1 MQGGGGVAMEQD
13 YYEILGVRRD
23 ATPEEIKKVYRKLA
37 LKYHPDKNPGNKEA
51 EAKFKEIANAYSV
64 LSDAEKR
71 RAYDSRGTEGLRDVG
86 WQEFTTTDDIFS
98 HFSDI
103 FGDLFGPRFH
113 RQAASRPRRG
123 ADLEHS
129 IRIPFLKAALG
140 GEMELKMTKPV
151 ACETCGGA
159 GSSTGA
165 GARCRSCGGSG
176 FVSKQ
181 GRRQGGFFTVSTPC
195 PVCGGGG
202 EMKGPPCASCAGAG
216 VSLRERNI
224 KLRIP
229 AGTED
234 GARLRLRG
242 EGEPGG
248 QGGIPGDLYIV
259 VEVEP
264 HPDFSRDGLDI
275 ISTAHIPFTT
285 AALGGEV
292 EVQTLRGSA
301 KLKIPAGIQPTQT
314 LRLRRQGIHTQSGEK
329 GDHLVRVAITV
340 PKNLTKK
347 QEELLREFQRIE

>member
-1 MQGGGGVAMEQD
+1 MQGGSGVAMEQD
-13 YYEILGVRRD
+13 YYEILGVKRD

-71 RAYDSRGTEGLRDVG
+71 RAYDSRGAEGLRDVG

-129 IRIPFLKAALG
+129 IRIPFLEAALG
-140 GEMELKMTKPV
+140 GEVELKMTKPV

-159 GSSTGA
+159 GSSTGRA
-165 GARCRSCGGSG
+165 QRCRSCGGSG
-176 FVSKQ
+176 FVSQQ

-195 PVCGGGG
+195 PVCG
-202 EMKGPPCASCAGAG
+202 GAG

-242 EGEPGG
+242 EGEPSG
-248 QGGIPGDLYIV
+248 QGGIPGNLYIV
-259 VEVEP
+259 VQVEP
-264 HPDFSRDGLDI
+264 HPDFSREGLDI
-275 ISTAHIPFTT
+275 ISVAYIPFTT

-340 PKNLTKK
+340 PKDLTKR
-347 QEELLREFQRIE
+347 QEELLKEFQKAVVSGQ